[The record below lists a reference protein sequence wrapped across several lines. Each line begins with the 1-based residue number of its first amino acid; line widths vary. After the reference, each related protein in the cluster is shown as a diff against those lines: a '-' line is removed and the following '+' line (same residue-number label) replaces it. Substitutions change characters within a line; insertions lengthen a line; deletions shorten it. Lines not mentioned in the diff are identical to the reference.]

1 MYANASSAPRAV
13 RLSHAGPKSNLRTGQ
28 RPFGG
33 RAIGVAMTDRPNL
46 DDAVE
51 ELQPPPDRAALR
63 EVTGLFLRLGF
74 TAFGGPAA
82 HLAMM
87 EDEAVR
93 RRQWLPRD
101 QFLDLLGVT
110 NLLPGPGSTEM
121 AILLGYRRAGWRGLV
136 LGGLC
141 FILPAALIVA
151 VLAWAYVTFG
161 NLPQVIGILNGIKPV
176 IIAILLQAL
185 WRMGKT
191 AIKSRWLG
199 LITIA
204 AALANYAGVRPLVV
218 LAACGLAALM
228 PLAITR
234 IRGGR
239 FAAGVMAGL
248 APAIKTGGL
257 ATPFKLS
264 TLFVTFLKIGAVL
277 FGSGYVLLAFL
288 RGDFVTRLHWLT
300 EGQVLDA
307 VAVGQVT
314 PGPVFT
320 TATFIGYM
328 LGGWRGAAA
337 ATIAIFLPSFI
348 FVALSGRL
356 IPHIRRSPAAGAFLD
371 GVIAGSLALMAV
383 VTLSLGRAA
392 LIDWPSIGLAIIA
405 AAALLGFELNS
416 LWLIALGALAG
427 CVRSLPL

>member
-1 MYANASSAPRAV
+1 
-13 RLSHAGPKSNLRTGQ
+13 
-28 RPFGG
+28 
-33 RAIGVAMTDRPNL
+33 MTDSPENRGRFADAGIKPNRT
-46 DDAVE
+46 AI
-51 ELQPPPDRAALR
+51 R
-63 EVTGLFLRLGF
+63 EVAGLFLRLGF

-82 HLAMM
+82 HFAMM

-110 NLLPGPGSTEM
+110 NLIPGPGSTEM

-141 FILPAALIVA
+141 FILPAALIVTL
-151 VLAWAYVTFG
+151 LASAYVKFG
-161 NLPQVIGILNGIKPV
+161 KLPQVVGILNGIKPV

-191 AIKSRWLG
+191 AIKSWWLG
-199 LITIA
+199 LIAIA
-204 AALANYAGVRPLVV
+204 AILANYAGVRPLAV
-218 LAACGLAALM
+218 LAVCGIAAIM

-234 IRGGR
+234 MRGAR
-239 FAAGVMAGL
+239 YAEGVMTIV
-248 APAIKTGGL
+248 APTIKTGGL
-257 ATPFKLS
+257 ATQFKLS

-300 EGQVLDA
+300 EGQLLDA

-320 TATFIGYM
+320 TATFIGYL
-328 LGGWRGAAA
+328 LGGWRGALV

-356 IPHIRRSPAAGAFLD
+356 IPHIRRSAAAGAFLD

-392 LIDWPSIGLAIIA
+392 LIDWPAVGLAITA
-405 AAALLGFELNS
+405 GVALLGFELNS
-416 LWLIALGALAG
+416 LWLIALGAIVG
-427 CVRSLPL
+427 YIRSLPL

>member
-1 MYANASSAPRAV
+1 
-13 RLSHAGPKSNLRTGQ
+13 
-28 RPFGG
+28 
-33 RAIGVAMTDRPNL
+33 MTDSPENGDGFIEARVKTPRP
-46 DDAVE
+46 
-51 ELQPPPDRAALR
+51 ALR
-63 EVTGLFLRLGF
+63 EVTALFLRLGF

-87 EDEAVR
+87 EDEAVH

-110 NLLPGPGSTEM
+110 NLIPGPGSTEM

-151 VLAWAYVTFG
+151 LLAWAYVTFG
-161 NLPQVIGILNGIKPV
+161 QMSPVVGILNGIKPV
-176 IIAILLQAL
+176 IIAILIQAL

-199 LITIA
+199 LIALA
-204 AALANYAGVRPLVV
+204 ATLANYAGVRPLVV
-218 LAACGLAALM
+218 LTACGVAAM
-228 PLAITR
+228 VPLAITR
-234 IRGGR
+234 MRGDH
-239 FAAGVMAGL
+239 FAAGMIAGL
-248 APAIKTGGL
+248 TPAIKVGGL

-300 EGQVLDA
+300 EGQLLDA

-320 TATFIGYM
+320 TATFIGY
-328 LGGWRGAAA
+328 LLDGWRGAIV

-348 FVALSGRL
+348 FVALSGRV
-356 IPHIRRSPAAGAFLD
+356 IPHIRRSPSAGAFLD
-371 GVIAGSLALMAV
+371 GVITGSLALMAV
-383 VTLSLGRAA
+383 VTLSLGRTA
-392 LIDWPSIGLAIIA
+392 LIDPPGTGLAIIA
-405 AAALLGFELNS
+405 GVALFGFQLNS
-416 LWLIALGALAG
+416 LWLIALGAAMGCLRTLA
-427 CVRSLPL
+427 L

>member
-1 MYANASSAPRAV
+1 
-13 RLSHAGPKSNLRTGQ
+13 
-28 RPFGG
+28 
-33 RAIGVAMTDRPNL
+33 MTDLPEKRGHSADVP
-46 DDAVE
+46 VKTH
-51 ELQPPPDRAALR
+51 RTALH

-93 RRQWLPRD
+93 RRQWLSRD

-110 NLLPGPGSTEM
+110 NLIPGPGSTEM

-151 VLAWAYVTFG
+151 LLAWAYVKFG
-161 NLPQVIGILNGIKPV
+161 QMSQVVGILNGIKPV
-176 IIAILLQAL
+176 IIAILIQAL

-191 AIKSRWLG
+191 AIKGWWLG
-199 LITIA
+199 LIALA
-204 AALANYAGVRPLVV
+204 ATLANYAGVRPLVV
-218 LAACGLAALM
+218 LAACGIAAM
-228 PLAITR
+228 VPLALTR
-234 IRGGR
+234 MRGDR
-239 FAAGVMAGL
+239 FAAAVMTAT
-248 APAIKTGGL
+248 PAIKAGGL

-264 TLFVTFLKIGAVL
+264 TLFLTFLKIGSVL

-288 RGDFVTRLHWLT
+288 RGDFVTRLHWLS
-300 EGQVLDA
+300 EGQLLDA

-320 TATFIGYM
+320 TATFIGY
-328 LGGWRGAAA
+328 LLDGWRGALV
-337 ATIAIFLPSFI
+337 ATVAIFLPSFI
-348 FVALSGRL
+348 FVALSGGL

-371 GVIAGSLALMAV
+371 GVIAGALALMAV

-392 LIDWPSIGLAIIA
+392 FTDWPSIGLAIIA
-405 AAALLGFELNS
+405 GVALLTFELNS
-416 LWLIALGALAG
+416 LWLIALGAIVG
-427 CVRSLPL
+427 CIRSSPF

>member
-1 MYANASSAPRAV
+1 MPTPRPPRAV
-13 RLSHAGPKSNLRTGQ
+13 RLSLPAQIQWPPRST
-28 RPFGG
+28 PPGG
-33 RAIGVAMTDRPNL
+33 RVISVAMTDRPTR

-51 ELQPPPDRAALR
+51 ELYAPPHRLALR
-63 EVTGLFLRLGF
+63 EVAALFLRLGF

-93 RRQWLPRD
+93 RRQWLPRGH
-101 QFLDLLGVT
+101 FLDLLGVA

-121 AILLGYRRAGWRGLV
+121 AMLLGYQRAGSRGLV
-136 LGGLC
+136 LGGFC

-151 VLAWAYVTFG
+151 VLAWTYVTFG
-161 NLPQVIGILNGIKPV
+161 DLPQVMGILNGIKPV

-191 AIKSRWLG
+191 AIKGWWLG
-199 LITIA
+199 LIALA
-204 AALANYAGVRPLVV
+204 AALANYAGVRPLAV
-218 LAACGLAALM
+218 LALCGVAALV
-228 PLAITR
+228 PLTLAR
-234 IRGGR
+234 IRGSR
-239 FAAGVMAGL
+239 FAGGAMAAL
-248 APAIKTGGL
+248 APAIKAGGL
-257 ATPFKLS
+257 ATPFKIS
-264 TLFVTFLKIGAVL
+264 TLFLTFLKIGAVL

-300 EGQVLDA
+300 ASQLLDA

-320 TATFIGYM
+320 TATFIGYL
-328 LGGWRGAAA
+328 LGGWRGATV

-356 IPHIRRSPAAGAFLD
+356 IPHVRRSPAAGAFLD

-392 LIDWPSIGLAIIA
+392 LIDWPSISLAIIA

-416 LWLIALGALAG
+416 LWLIALGSLAG
-427 CVRSLPL
+427 CLRSLPL

>member
-1 MYANASSAPRAV
+1 
-13 RLSHAGPKSNLRTGQ
+13 
-28 RPFGG
+28 
-33 RAIGVAMTDRPNL
+33 
-46 DDAVE
+46 
-51 ELQPPPDRAALR
+51 
-63 EVTGLFLRLGF
+63 
-74 TAFGGPAA
+74 
-82 HLAMM
+82 M

-110 NLLPGPGSTEM
+110 NLIPGPGSTEM

-141 FILPAALIVA
+141 FILPAALIVTL
-151 VLAWAYVTFG
+151 LASAYVKFG
-161 NLPQVIGILNGIKPV
+161 KLPQVVGILNGIKPV

-191 AIKSRWLG
+191 AIKSWWLG
-199 LITIA
+199 LIAIA
-204 AALANYAGVRPLVV
+204 AILANYAGVRPLAV
-218 LAACGLAALM
+218 LAVCGIAAIM

-234 IRGGR
+234 MRGAR
-239 FAAGVMAGL
+239 YAEGVMTIV
-248 APAIKTGGL
+248 APTIKTGGL

-300 EGQVLDA
+300 EGQLLDA

-320 TATFIGYM
+320 TATFIGYL
-328 LGGWRGAAA
+328 LGGWRGALV

-356 IPHIRRSPAAGAFLD
+356 IPHIRRSAAAGAFLD

-383 VTLSLGRAA
+383 VTLSLGRAG
-392 LIDWPSIGLAIIA
+392 LIDWPGIALAITA
-405 AAALLGFELNS
+405 GVAFLGFELNS
-416 LWLIALGALAG
+416 LWLIALGAIVG
-427 CVRSLPL
+427 CIRSLPL